1 MRATVVGATGY
12 IGGELLRLLLVHPEA
27 EIVHLTSRKKA
38 GEYVHRVHPNLRGF
52 IKLKFE
58 TPNIDLISEADVVFL
73 ATPHTKSMGLV
84 RELMNLDL
92 KIIDL
97 SADFR
102 IKDPRI
108 YEEYYTKHTSPE
120 LLDEAV
126 YGLPELHRE
135 EIRGAKLV
143 ANPGCLA
150 AASILALAPII
161 HLVDSDH
168 IVVDAKIGSSAAG
181 ASPTIASHHSER
193 AGVVRPYM
201 PSGHRHTAEI
211 EQEVG
216 SVAGGRVRV
225 GLSPHA
231 VDLVRGIL
239 ATAYTYPEDG
249 VEERDVWRELRSFY
263 SGEPFIRLV
272 KERKI
277 LYQLPNPK
285 VVVGSNFC
293 DIGFTL
299 DPHAGRLI
307 MFSAIDNLIKGGAG
321 NAVQNMNLIFGLEE
335 GMGLRNPSPHPL

>member
-1 MRATVVGATGY
+1 MKVAVVGATGY

-27 EIVHLTSRKKA
+27 ELAHLTSRKKA

-52 IKLKFE
+52 IQMKFE
-58 TPNIDLISEADVVFL
+58 DPDIDLISETDVVFL
-73 ATPHTKSMGLV
+73 ATPHTKSMGMI
-84 RELMNLDL
+84 RELMKLDV

-102 IKDPRI
+102 IKDPRV
-108 YEEYYTKHTSPE
+108 YEKYYVKHTFPA
-120 LLDEAV
+120 LLEEAV

-135 EIRGAKLV
+135 EIRRAKLV

-150 AASILALAPII
+150 TASILALAPII
-161 HLVDSDH
+161 HLVDPNH

-181 ASPTIASHHSER
+181 VSPTIATHHSER

-201 PSGHRHTAEI
+201 PAGHRHTAEI

-216 SVAGGRVRV
+216 FVAGKGIRV

-239 ATAYTYPEDG
+239 ATAHTYPKEG
-249 VEERDVWRELRSFY
+249 IEEKDVWRELRAFY
-263 SGEPFIRLV
+263 KGEPFVRFV

-321 NAVQNMNLIFGLEE
+321 TAVQNMNIMFGFDEE
-335 GMGLRNPSPHPL
+335 MGLRNPSPHPI